1 MPPALQGVVALSN
14 RCKLEFGVVKGLA
27 ETMRLRLK
35 SVMNEV
41 GLETLLLFRWC

>member
-1 MPPALQGVVALSN
+1 MPLAWQGVVARSN
-14 RCKLEFGVVKGLA
+14 RCKLEFRVVKGLA

-41 GLETLLLFRWC
+41 GLEKIVAV